1 MSPKPLLGP
10 CDSYQ
15 LEPFAYEWAWTMAR
29 AQENNNWAP
38 EEIAVA
44 PDVADYKNPA
54 TDPKFKH
61 LFESVM
67 AQLTT
72 FDIERGDDAAE
83 TFLSVFQ
90 PAEIRHFFKRL
101 VWEEGLH
108 TRSYRYVIE
117 NLGIPLTIYDTWK
130 RVPAMK
136 ARVEMAQQLSEPV
149 LQSIRRQIEGRPF
162 HEMDLAEKQA
172 LLRSLVFWFLIFEGV
187 WFWVSLLGPVQQ
199 LARLGCFK
207 GGAEQFTYIARD
219 EQSHIGFGVALIREF
234 MAQYPEAVTAD
245 LLATITSDTKRAL
258 ALEGEYI
265 AYCLKD
271 GPILGYSAPDHL
283 ATAKFFANMRLGSVG
298 LPQPFDYAHHA
309 FPWMSEQMELKKE
322 KNFFET
328 RVTEYQA
335 GGALSFDD
343 ADEEGAGVT
352 GDLFAAGVITPRP
365 EEPPPAVA
373 PPVTEDKQS
382 VQALFPAD
390 DPYFSKHDQSQ
401 WDDPL
406 AGLKN

>member
-1 MSPKPLLGP
+1 MSITHKPLLGP

-38 EEIAVA
+38 EEIAVG
-44 PDVADYKNPA
+44 PDVADYKDLA
-54 TDPKFKH
+54 LDPRHQH
-61 LFESVM
+61 LFEAVM

-130 RVPAMK
+130 VVPAMK
-136 ARVEMAQQLSEPV
+136 ARVEMAQAMSAPV
-149 LQSIRRQIEGRPF
+149 LEALGTALANRWSVTEVF
-162 HEMDLAEKQA
+162 ADDLENQQA
-172 LLRSLVFWFLIFEGV
+172 LLRALVFWFLIFEGV

-199 LARLGCFK
+199 LARLGRFR
-207 GGAEQFTYIARD
+207 GGAEQFAYIARD
-219 EQSHIGFGVALIREF
+219 ESQHIGFGVALIREF
-234 MAQYPEAVTAD
+234 MAQYPDALTAE
-245 LLATITSDTKRAL
+245 LVATITHDTQRAL

-271 GPILGYSAPDHL
+271 GPILGYSAPEHL

-298 LPQPFDYAHHA
+298 LPQPFHDAYHA

-328 RVTEYQA
+328 RVTEYQT
-335 GGALSFDD
+335 GGVLVFDD
-343 ADEEGAGVT
+343 DRAAHEG
-352 GDLFAAGVITPRP
+352 
-365 EEPPPAVA
+365 
-373 PPVTEDKQS
+373 
-382 VQALFPAD
+382 
-390 DPYFSKHDQSQ
+390 

-406 AGLKN
+406 QGWSPTRGR

>member
-1 MSPKPLLGP
+1 MSAKPLLGP

-15 LEPFAYEWAWTMAR
+15 LEPFAYEWAWAMAR

-44 PDVADYKNPA
+44 PDVVDYKNPA
-54 TDPKFKH
+54 VDPKFKH

-117 NLGIPLTIYDTWK
+117 NLGIPLSIYDTWK
-130 RVPAMK
+130 TVPAMK
-136 ARVEMAQQLSEPV
+136 ERVEMAQKLSEPV
-149 LQSIRRQIEGRPF
+149 LQTIKRQIEGRPY
-162 HEMDLAEKQA
+162 HEMSVAEKQA

-187 WFWVSLLGPVQQ
+187 WFWVSLLGPIQQ
-199 LARLGCFK
+199 LSRLGFFK
-207 GGAEQFTYIARD
+207 GGAEQFSYIARD
-219 EQSHIGFGVALIREF
+219 ESSHIGFGVALIREF
-234 MAQYPEAVTAD
+234 MAQYPEALTEE
-245 LLATITSDTKRAL
+245 LLADIDRDTRRAIE
-258 ALEGEYI
+258 LEQGYI
-265 AYCLKD
+265 SYCFKD
-271 GPILGYSAPDHL
+271 GPILGYSIPDHV

-298 LPQPFDYAHHA
+298 LPQPFEDAYHA

-335 GGALSFDD
+335 GGALFFDD
-343 ADEEGAGVT
+343 QEAGGPT
-352 GDLFAAGVITPRP
+352 EQQNPYATCFTAKPTA
-365 EEPPPAVA
+365 EAPPPAA
-373 PPVTEDKQS
+373 PVEDKQL
-382 VQALFPAD
+382 VAELFPEE
-390 DPYFSKHDQSQ
+390 DPYFGRHQQ
-401 WDDPL
+401 PEWDDPL
-406 AGLKN
+406 AGLKK

>member
-1 MSPKPLLGP
+1 MTKPLLGP

-15 LEPFAYEWAWTMAR
+15 LEPFAYPWAWEMAR

-44 PDVADYKNPA
+44 SDVADYK
-54 TDPKFKH
+54 DPSLDYRHKH

-130 RVPAMK
+130 TVPAMK
-136 ARVEMAQQLSEPV
+136 ARVEMAQELSRPV
-149 LQSIRRQIEGRPF
+149 EQIIGAHLLNKFPYDELNLK
-162 HEMDLAEKQA
+162 DKQA
-172 LLRSLVFWFLIFEGV
+172 ILRSMVFWFLIFEGT

-199 LARLGCFK
+199 LARLGRFK

-219 EQSHIGFGVALIREF
+219 EQQHIGFGVALIREYL
-234 MAQYPEAVTAD
+234 AQYPECLTED
-245 LLATITSDTKRAL
+245 LLEAVAADTRRAIT
-258 ALEGEYI
+258 LEGEYI

-298 LPQPFDYAHHA
+298 LPQPFSDAHHA

-335 GGALSFDD
+335 GGALQFDD
-343 ADEEGAGVT
+343 
-352 GDLFAAGVITPRP
+352 L
-365 EEPPPAVA
+365 
-373 PPVTEDKQS
+373 S
-382 VQALFPAD
+382 H
-390 DPYFSKHDQSQ
+390 HDG

-406 AGLKN
+406 KEMIR

>member
-1 MSPKPLLGP
+1 MAIGKPLLGP

-15 LEPFAYEWAWTMAR
+15 LEPFAYPWAWEMAR

-44 PDVADYKNPA
+44 PDVADYR
-54 TDPKFKH
+54 DPSLDFRHKH

-130 RVPAMK
+130 TVPAMK

-149 LQSIRRQIEGRPF
+149 LQSIKRQIEGRPY
-162 HEMDLAEKQA
+162 HAMDLAEKQA
-172 LLRSLVFWFLIFEGV
+172 LLRSMIFWFLIFGGV
-187 WFWVSLLGPVQQ
+187 WFWVNLLGPIQQ
-199 LARLGCFK
+199 LSRLGRFK
-207 GGAEQFTYIARD
+207 GAAEQFQYIARD
-219 EQSHIGFGVALIREF
+219 EQSHIGFGHRLISEF
-234 MAQYPEAVTAD
+234 MAQYPECLTEQF
-245 LLATITSDTKRAL
+245 LTTIVNDVDKAIR
-258 ALEGEYI
+258 LEEDF
-265 AYCLKD
+265 ASYCLKD
-271 GPILGYSAPDHL
+271 GPILGYSVPEHV
-283 ATAKFFANMRLGSVG
+283 ATAKLFANMRLGSVG
-298 LPQPFDYAHHA
+298 LPQPFDDAYHA
-309 FPWMSEQMELKKE
+309 FPWMSEQLELNKE

-328 RVTEYQA
+328 RVTDYQT
-335 GGALSFDD
+335 GGALQFDD
-343 ADEEGAGVT
+343 ETHSDNT
-352 GDLFAAGVITPRP
+352 GWA
-365 EEPPPAVA
+365 
-373 PPVTEDKQS
+373 
-382 VQALFPAD
+382 
-390 DPYFSKHDQSQ
+390 
-401 WDDPL
+401 DPL
-406 AGLKN
+406 TGLRSR

>member
-1 MSPKPLLGP
+1 MRKPLLGP

-15 LEPFAYEWAWTMAR
+15 LEPFEYEWAWVMSKQ
-29 AQENNNWAP
+29 QESNTWQP
-38 EEIAVA
+38 EEIGTAS
-44 PDVADYKNPA
+44 DIADYKDPA

-130 RVPAMK
+130 IVPAMK

-149 LQSIRRQIEGRPF
+149 LQSIKRQIEGRPF

-187 WFWVSLLGPVQQ
+187 FFWVNLLGPIQQ
-199 LARLGCFK
+199 LARLGRFK
-207 GGAEQFTYIARD
+207 GAAEQLQYIARD
-219 EQSHIGFGVALIREF
+219 EQSHIGFGHRLIQEY
-234 MAQYPEAVTAD
+234 MAQYPECLTNSFQDQISQDV
-245 LLATITSDTKRAL
+245 LRAIQ
-258 ALEGEYI
+258 LEEDFVS
-265 AYCLKD
+265 YCLKD
-271 GPILGYSAPDHL
+271 GPILGYSVPEHV
-283 ATAKFFANMRLGSVG
+283 ATAKFFANMRLGAVG
-298 LPQPFDYAHHA
+298 LPQPFDDAYHA
-309 FPWMSEQMELKKE
+309 FPWMSEQLELNKE

-328 RVTEYQA
+328 RVTDYQT
-335 GGALSFDD
+335 GGALQFDD
-343 ADEEGAGVT
+343 ETHSDNT
-352 GDLFAAGVITPRP
+352 GWA
-365 EEPPPAVA
+365 
-373 PPVTEDKQS
+373 
-382 VQALFPAD
+382 
-390 DPYFSKHDQSQ
+390 
-401 WDDPL
+401 DPL
-406 AGLKN
+406 TGLRSR